1 MMTKRELYRQMDRFA
16 KDKNRAVS
24 WEFFGELAGISPL
37 YLREIFIYRKHP
49 MSETTQIRVSRAL
62 EKLKNG
68 EVTVMQNRD
77 QTRFL
82 QYNKEPKPRVVRDN
96 RIAFENGQFKLQIG
110 LRNKSDYS
118 QPDLNEQI
126 GDKNGRIKVI

>member
-1 MMTKRELYRQMDRFA
+1 MTKAELFRQMARFA
-16 KDKNRAVS
+16 KDPNRAVS
-24 WEFFGELAGISPL
+24 WEFFAEMTGVSQEH
-37 YLREIFIYRKHP
+37 LRDVFIYKKHP
-49 MSETTQIRVSRAL
+49 MTEMVQIRTSRAL

-68 EVTVMQNRD
+68 DVTVMQNRD
-77 QTRFL
+77 RTRFL

-118 QPDLNEQI
+118 HPDLNEQI
-126 GDKNGRIKVI
+126 GDRNGRIKVI